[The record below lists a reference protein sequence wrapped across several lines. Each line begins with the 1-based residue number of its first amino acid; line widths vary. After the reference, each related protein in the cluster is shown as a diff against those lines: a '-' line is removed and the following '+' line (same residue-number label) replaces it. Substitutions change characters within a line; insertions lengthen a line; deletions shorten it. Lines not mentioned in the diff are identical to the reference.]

1 MFTGLIQGL
10 GRLQSNSSGQ
20 LTVHTTAEAIL
31 HRLAIGDSI
40 AVDGICLTVET
51 ILDNGFIVTTSPE
64 TLNRSTLGQT
74 VNTPWQANLE
84 PALKVGDRLGGHF
97 VTGHVDG
104 VGSVT
109 EIETSAESWIF
120 SFSAPPPLAKFI
132 VSKGSIAING
142 VSLTIADVTE
152 QGQQFTVAVIPHSF
166 GLTNL
171 HQLQRGQSI
180 NLETDVLGKYVEQLL
195 KHQAA
200 ETGNPPAD
208 IIDTSYLLKHGYA

>member
-10 GRLQSNSSGQ
+10 GRLQSHSETQ
-20 LTVHTTAEAIL
+20 LTISTTAQPIL
-31 HRLAIGDSI
+31 QGLAIGDSV

-51 ILDNGFIVTTSPE
+51 ILDSGFTVTTSPE
-64 TLNRSTLGQT
+64 TLSRSTLSQT
-74 VNTPWQANLE
+74 VNTLWQANLE

-104 VGSVT
+104 IGALVDR
-109 EIETSAESWIF
+109 ETSADSWIF
-120 SFSAPPPLAKFI
+120 TFKAPDHLARLM

-142 VSLTIADVTE
+142 ISLTIADIYPDDHT
-152 QGQQFTVAVIPHSF
+152 FTVAVIPHSF

-171 HQLQRGQSI
+171 QQLELGQSI

-195 KHQAA
+195 RIPGHSQSDNSQK
-200 ETGNPPAD
+200 
-208 IIDTSYLLKHGYA
+208 IDTSFLLEHGYH

>member
-10 GRLQSNSSGQ
+10 GHLQSHQETQ
-20 LTVHTTAEAIL
+20 LKVLTTAESIL
-31 HRLAIGDSI
+31 HGLALGDSI

-64 TLNRSTLGQT
+64 TLARSTLGQT

-84 PALKVGDRLGGHF
+84 PALKVGDRIGGHF

-104 VGSVT
+104 VGT
-109 EIETSAESWIF
+109 MIARETSADSWLF
-120 SFSAPPPLAKFI
+120 TFEAPANLARLM

-142 VSLTIADVTE
+142 ISLTIADI
-152 QGQQFTVAVIPHSF
+152 QDDGKQFTVAVIPHSF

-171 HQLQRGQSI
+171 QALDIGQHV

-195 KHQAA
+195 KV
-200 ETGNPPAD
+200 PPSKTEASPP
-208 IIDTSYLLKHGYA
+208 IDTAFLLQHGYS